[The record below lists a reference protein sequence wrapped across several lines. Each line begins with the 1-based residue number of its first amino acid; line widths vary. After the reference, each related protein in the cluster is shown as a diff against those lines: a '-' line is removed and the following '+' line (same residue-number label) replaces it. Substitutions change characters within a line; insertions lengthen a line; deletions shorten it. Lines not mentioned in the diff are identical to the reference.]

1 MIAIVTLLGAYAVFV
16 TELDSHSIWM
26 WAILFVSITFLT
38 VYEHYIK
45 ACMYSEEEIFQKHIC
60 RLSLDAEENCGENY
74 MLYEDSYSRF
84 VCSRGRWY

>member
-1 MIAIVTLLGAYAVFV
+1 MIAIVSLLGAYAVFCA
-16 TELDSHSIWM
+16 ELNSHSIWM

-45 ACMYSEEEIFQKHIC
+45 GCLYSEEEIFQKHIS
-60 RLSLDAEENCGENY
+60 RLSLDAEENGGENY
-74 MLYEDSYSRF
+74 MLYEDAYSRF